1 MKKWECTICGYI
13 HEGENPP
20 DECPVCG
27 ADSNAFVELTE
38 QVEPETP
45 EQVTAEQKQPE
56 ETPVATTL
64 LEKVTA
70 LILQFHLHPITV
82 HTPNG
87 IIPFAFI
94 LLILTPIFGI
104 ITFETAA
111 FYCLLFVLL
120 NMPVVLFTGYITWQK
135 KYKGALTS
143 LFKLK
148 IGASIAATSLLTLL
162 VIWRLIQP
170 EVMSVPSSGRVMFI
184 LLSFLLLAA
193 VGIAGHMGGKLVF
206 GANKTARH

>member
-13 HEGENPP
+13 HEGQTPP

-27 ADSNAFVELTE
+27 ADSTMFVEVTE
-38 QVEPETP
+38 QEESEKTDQVAAEKEQTQET
-45 EQVTAEQKQPE
+45 TAP
-56 ETPVATTL
+56 ATL
-64 LEKVTA
+64 MEKATA

-94 LLILTPIFGI
+94 LLILTPLFGI
-104 ITFETAA
+104 ISFEKAA
-111 FYCLLFVLL
+111 FYSLVFVLL
-120 NMPVVLFTGYITWQK
+120 NMPPVLFTGYITWQK

-162 VIWRLIQP
+162 VIWRLVQP
-170 EVMSVPSSGRVMFI
+170 EVMSTPSSGRIIYI
-184 LLSFLLLAA
+184 LLALLLLAA

-206 GANKTARH
+206 GANKNE

>member
-20 DECPVCG
+20 DECPVCA
-27 ADSNAFVELTE
+27 ADSSMFVEVTE
-38 QVEPETP
+38 QEGSENPD
-45 EQVTAEQKQPE
+45 QATAEKEQTKETTSPE
-56 ETPVATTL
+56 TL
-64 LEKVTA
+64 LEKATA

-87 IIPFAFI
+87 IIPFAVL
-94 LLILTPIFGI
+94 LLILTPVFGI

-111 FYCLLFVLL
+111 FYSLVFVLL
-120 NMPVVLFTGYITWQK
+120 NMPPVLYTGYITWQT

-148 IGASIAATSLLTLL
+148 IGASIVATSLLTLL
-162 VIWRLIQP
+162 VIWRLVQP
-170 EVMSVPSSGRVMFI
+170 AVMSTPSSGRIIFI
-184 LLSFLLLAA
+184 LLALLLLAA

-206 GANKTARH
+206 GTNKNS

>member
-27 ADSNAFVELTE
+27 ADSNAFIEVTE
-38 QVEPETP
+38 QAAPETP
-45 EQVTAEQKQPE
+45 EEDTAEKRQDEEKPVPE
-56 ETPVATTL
+56 TL
-64 LEKVTA
+64 LEKATA

-94 LLILTPIFGI
+94 LLILTPVFGLI
-104 ITFETAA
+104 SFETAA
-111 FYCLLFVLL
+111 FYSLVFVLL
-120 NMPVVLFTGYITWQK
+120 NMPVVLYTGYVTWQK
-135 KYKGALTS
+135 KYKGAMTS

-148 IGASIAATSLLTLL
+148 IGASIAATVLLTLL
-162 VIWRLIQP
+162 VIWRLVQP
-170 EVMSVPSSGRVMFI
+170 EVMATPSSGRMMFI
-184 LLSFLLLAA
+184 FLALLLLAA

-206 GANKTARH
+206 GVKKSS

>member
-1 MKKWECTICGYI
+1 MKKWECKICGYI

-27 ADSNAFVELTE
+27 ADSTQFVEVTE
-38 QVEPETP
+38 QAETETP
-45 EQVTAEQKQPE
+45 EQATEEKKEQE
-56 ETPVATTL
+56 ETPVAETL
-64 LEKVTA
+64 LEKATA

-111 FYCLLFVLL
+111 FYSFLFVLL
-120 NMPVVLFTGYITWQK
+120 NMPAVLYTGYVTWQK

-148 IGASIAATSLLTLL
+148 IGASVVATSILSLLLL
-162 VIWRLIQP
+162 WRLVQP
-170 EVMSVPSSGRVMFI
+170 NVMSVPSAGRVIFI
-184 LLSFLLLAA
+184 LLAFLLLAA

-206 GANKTARH
+206 GANKNG